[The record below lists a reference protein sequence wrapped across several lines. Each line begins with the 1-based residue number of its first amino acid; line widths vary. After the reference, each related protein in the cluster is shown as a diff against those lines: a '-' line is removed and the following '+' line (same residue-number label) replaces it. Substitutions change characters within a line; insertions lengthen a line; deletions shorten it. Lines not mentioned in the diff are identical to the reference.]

1 MKTKMRLTTLK
12 LLFLAALFV
21 ASTSCNQKADSVV
34 ETKDQAESGILPSE
48 KPDYF
53 LLHPKL
59 EKMYGF
65 SQAVRIGNTVKI
77 SGTVSIDE
85 DGKTLGKGNLLQ
97 QMKNIYVDLGTILNH
112 YHCTFDD
119 VMVEN
124 LFTTN
129 MKELQKNAA
138 FRHEIYKNHFPT
150 GSWIGVKELGLPEM
164 MIEIEIEALIPEKG

>member
-1 MKTKMRLTTLK
+1 MKTKIRLTTLK
-12 LLFLAALFV
+12 FLFLTALFAAV
-21 ASTSCNQKADSVV
+21 TSCKQKTDATV
-34 ETKDQAESGILPSE
+34 ETKKHRHIETLQSE

-65 SQAVRIGNTVKI
+65 SQAVRIGNAVKI
-77 SGTVSIDE
+77 SGTISIDDE
-85 DGKTLGKGNLLQ
+85 GKPLGKGNFLQ
-97 QMKNIYVDLGTILNH
+97 QMKNIYMDLDTILNH

-119 VMVEN
+119 VVVEN

-138 FRHEIYKNHFPT
+138 YRHEIYKNHFPT
-150 GSWIGVKELGLPEM
+150 GGWIGVRELGLPEI